1 MTEPAIG
8 LVLHSSEGVAY
19 RFDPGALA
27 LELLPTGGPG
37 AYARHEV
44 LHEPADLVR
53 WAVACRLRPDPGGLA
68 VSPEDV
74 AAARYLRDALWH
86 IAVARVHGEP
96 LPAPDLVVLNEAA
109 AWRPPALRL
118 APDGG
123 RSWRTPVTGTQV
135 LAAVAR
141 DAVELFSG
149 PHADRVRECSAHD
162 CRLVF
167 VDTSRPGR
175 RRWCAMEHCGNRHK
189 VRAHRSRR
197 EAYEAPEG

>member
-8 LVLHSSEGVAY
+8 LVLHSSEGVAH
-19 RFDPGALA
+19 RFDPGALG

-37 AYARHEV
+37 ALSHHEV
-44 LHEPADLVR
+44 LGEPADLAR
-53 WAVACRLRPDPGGLA
+53 WAAASRLRPDPGGLV

-123 RSWRTPVTGTQV
+123 RTWRTPITGTQV

-149 PHADRVRECSAHD
+149 PYADRVRECSAHD

-167 VDTSRPGR
+167 VDVSRPGR
-175 RRWCAMEHCGNRHK
+175 RRWCSMEHCGNRHK
-189 VRAHRSRR
+189 VRAHRSRSQ
-197 EAYEAPEG
+197 AYEAPEG

>member
-1 MTEPAIG
+1 MAEPAIG
-8 LVLHSSEGVAY
+8 LVVHSSEGVTY
-19 RFDPGALA
+19 RFDPGALG

-37 AYARHEV
+37 GNARREA
-44 LHEPADLVR
+44 LREPADLAR
-53 WAVACRLRPDPGGLA
+53 WAAACRLRPDRDGLA

-74 AAARYLRDALWH
+74 ATARYLRDALWR

-96 LPAPDLVVLNEAA
+96 FPAPDLVVLNEAA

-118 APDGG
+118 TVDGG

-149 PHADRVRECSAHD
+149 PYGGRVRECSAHD

-197 EAYEAPEG
+197 EAHEA